1 MRRSLALR
9 RLALRRF
16 TLAAAAGSTGRHPQL
31 NRIRGANIDRTKIQ
45 VSNVLVPDQMG
56 NQHKHYFI
64 LQVINFLTSK
74 DVLQDRNL
82 PNAGDA
88 GIALLILILKNA
100 AKHIHFAFTEAN
112 LVINFSLADHRLIDA
127 TDRNRIRLRR
137 YVHRHFQSDVT
148 VQVHSWLNVDVHT
161 YVEILE
167 LRVHQRFD
175 PPPTNAGLKCPR
187 REGNAGADLEGRL
200 LTVRRSN
207 F

>member
-1 MRRSLALR
+1 MSRSLALR
-9 RLALRRF
+9 RL
-16 TLAAAAGSTGRHPQL
+16 TLAAAAGSTGRPPQL

-112 LVINFSLADHRLIDA
+112 LVINFSLADPRLIDA

-161 YVEILE
+161 YVEIWDRL
-167 LRVHQRFD
+167 VAQRIEGRASS
-175 PPPTNAGLKCPR
+175 AGLSGSFAPR
-187 REGNAGADLEGRL
+187 RSDSNLEGCL
-200 LTVRRSN
+200 L
-207 F
+207 